1 MTAIVGAPP
10 IFLCSAA
17 CPLAGGNLSAPKEEC
32 VAYSSLCTALHHHF
46 GFSSFKAG
54 QLEALLPA
62 LHGKDTYIRMATG
75 GGQSFC
81 MYLAPLTCSEMFRPF
96 LIYYVVVMLSF

>member
-1 MTAIVGAPP
+1 MSVRLVTSRWLYSVAVE
-10 IFLCSAA
+10 LVRWS
-17 CPLAGGNLSAPKEEC
+17 PKS
-32 VAYSSLCTALHHHF
+32 VRLLPAHPHF